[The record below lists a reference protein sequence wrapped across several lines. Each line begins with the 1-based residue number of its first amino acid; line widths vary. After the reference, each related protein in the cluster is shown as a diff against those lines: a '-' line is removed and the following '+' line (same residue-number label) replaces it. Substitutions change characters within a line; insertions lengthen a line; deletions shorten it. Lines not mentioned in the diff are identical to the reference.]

1 VCETLEFADDRK
13 MVQALKTVL
22 VVDDVESKRYVVCR
36 ILREG
41 KYRTLEAGSGSEAV
55 QRARQHRPDA
65 IVLDMN
71 LPDQS
76 GLVTL
81 KQLRD
86 AAETALIPV
95 VFLSAEAQ
103 TPSDRTRAEALG
115 ASGYLF
121 SPVQPD
127 TLISVIR
134 GIIERGVQPR
144 T

>member
-1 VCETLEFADDRK
+1 MSDTG
-13 MVQALKTVL
+13 KTVL

-36 ILREG
+36 ILREAH
-41 KYRTLEAGSGSEAV
+41 YRTVEAATGADAI
-55 QRARQHRPDA
+55 QRAREHRPDA

-86 AAETALIPV
+86 APETALIPV

-103 TPSDRTRAEALG
+103 SPSDRTRAEALG

-121 SPVQPD
+121 SPVQAD

-134 GIIERGVQPR
+134 GIIERGVQP
-144 T
+144 

>member
-1 VCETLEFADDRK
+1 MLATG
-13 MVQALKTVL
+13 KTVL

-36 ILREG
+36 ILREAN
-41 KYRTLEAGSGSEAV
+41 YQTVEAGTGTAAIQS
-55 QRARQHRPDA
+55 ARQHRPDA

-86 AAETALIPV
+86 SPETELIPV

-103 TPSDRTRAEALG
+103 TQSDRTRAEALG

-144 T
+144 M

>member
-1 VCETLEFADDRK
+1 MLEAG
-13 MVQALKTVL
+13 KTVL

-36 ILREG
+36 ILREAN
-41 KYRTLEAGSGSEAV
+41 YETLEAGTGAEAI

-76 GLVTL
+76 GLATL
-81 KQLRD
+81 QQLRD

-103 TPSDRTRAEALG
+103 SLSDRTRAEALG

-121 SPVQPD
+121 SPVPPD
-127 TLISVIR
+127 TLIAVIR

-144 T
+144 M